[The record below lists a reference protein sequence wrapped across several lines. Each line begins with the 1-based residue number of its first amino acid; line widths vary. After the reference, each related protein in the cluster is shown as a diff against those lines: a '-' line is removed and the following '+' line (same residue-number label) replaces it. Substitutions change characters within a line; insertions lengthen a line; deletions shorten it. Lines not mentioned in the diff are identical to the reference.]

1 MPLGRLTAVA
11 LLAATTCS
19 AQLMEQDLKRFA
31 KAYMG
36 YVPAGDVTFTENVVH
51 TAPSG
56 PYQTVR
62 AERSTPMGQAKDQL
76 GMLVDPLVSTAA
88 AGLLFPLPPTDPPV
102 TGATLPQFVEE
113 TLPQALGSYL
123 GSRVKI
129 SWPMTP
135 IRPSGV
141 LALTAVV
148 STGYGRVRMPI
159 AISTDGKFL
168 TIGGTWPVNR
178 DPRAVRREIL
188 ESSDIQWDTGHEKAI
203 VKVVEFSDFQCPAC
217 KRGWGTVGPL
227 LTEAGESVR
236 HGLVN
241 FPLYNLHPWAFR
253 AAVAGDCVGSN
264 WPDRLVPLKQEFY
277 RLQDTLT
284 VESVDTAVLGFLA
297 QQNLD
302 EAKFRA
308 CFLKDPAIDAVL
320 RQLELGYRLGV
331 FGTPTYFAGG
341 EQLPWGE
348 SEWFA
353 KRLQAIIAA
362 KGAPENAAEIVVK
375 PATPMP
381 TPAPAATP
389 TPGPSPPASK

>member
-1 MPLGRLTAVA
+1 MAAVA
-11 LLAATTCS
+11 LLVATTCS
-19 AQLMEQDLKRFA
+19 AQMMEQDLKRFA

-36 YVPAGDVTFTENVVH
+36 YVPAEVVTLTENVVH

-62 AERSTPMGQAKDQL
+62 AERSTPMGEAKDQV

-102 TGATLPQFVEE
+102 TGASLPEFVQQ

-123 GSRVKI
+123 GNRVKI
-129 SWPMTP
+129 SWPMSP
-135 IRPSGV
+135 FRPSGV
-141 LALTAVV
+141 LTLTAVV
-148 STGYGRVRMPI
+148 ATGYGNVRMPI

-168 TIGGTWPVNR
+168 AIGGTWPINR

-188 ESSDIQWDTGHEKAI
+188 ESTDIQWDPGHEKAI

-217 KRGWGTVGPL
+217 KRGWGAVGPL
-227 LTEAGESVR
+227 LAEAGESVR

-241 FPLYNLHPWAFR
+241 FPLYNFHPWAFR
-253 AAVAGDCVGSN
+253 AAVAGDCVGSI

-284 VESVDTAVLGFLA
+284 VESVDTAVFGFLS
-297 QQNLD
+297 QQGLE

-308 CFLKDPAIDAVL
+308 CFLRDPAIDAVL

-341 EQLPWGE
+341 ESLPWGQA
-348 SEWFA
+348 EWFA

-362 KGAPENAAEIVVK
+362 KGLPEDAAEIIVK
-375 PATPMP
+375 PATP
-381 TPAPAATP
+381 
-389 TPGPSPPASK
+389 TPGATAAPKPVASPPAAK

>member
-1 MPLGRLTAVA
+1 MPRGRMAAVA
-11 LLAATTCS
+11 LLVATTCS
-19 AQLMEQDLKRFA
+19 AQMMEQDLKRFA

-36 YVPAGDVTFTENVVH
+36 YVPAEVVTLTENVVH

-62 AERSTPMGQAKDQL
+62 AERSTPMGEAKDQV

-102 TGATLPQFVEE
+102 TGASLPEFVQQ

-123 GSRVKI
+123 GNRVKI
-129 SWPMTP
+129 SWPMSP
-135 IRPSGV
+135 FRPSGV
-141 LALTAVV
+141 LTLTAVV
-148 STGYGRVRMPI
+148 ATGYGNVRMPI

-168 TIGGTWPVNR
+168 AIGGTWPINR

-188 ESSDIQWDTGHEKAI
+188 ESTDIQWDPGHEKAI

-217 KRGWGTVGPL
+217 KRGWGAVGPL
-227 LTEAGESVR
+227 LVEAGESVR

-241 FPLYNLHPWAFR
+241 FPLYNFHPWAFR
-253 AAVAGDCVGSN
+253 AAVAGDCVGSI

-284 VESVDTAVLGFLA
+284 VESVDTAVFGFLS
-297 QQNLD
+297 QQGLE

-308 CFLKDPAIDAVL
+308 CFLRDPAIDAVL

-341 EQLPWGE
+341 ESLPWGQA
-348 SEWFA
+348 EWFA

-362 KGAPENAAEIVVK
+362 KGLPEDAAEIIVK
-375 PATPMP
+375 PATP
-381 TPAPAATP
+381 
-389 TPGPSPPASK
+389 TPGATAAPKPVASPPAAK